1 MTRKTMCTLIAAM
14 LASAAFGAAAHGP
27 GGGDKFKMMDTNND
41 GQISAAEH
49 AAGVTKM
56 FGEMDANK
64 DGFVT
69 AAEMDAKHAAKAD
82 KGEMRGHDM
91 KSADMISK
99 MDTDGDGKLSAAEHD
114 AGAAA
119 MFKKADADGNG
130 MLSQSEMMSTHD
142 KMMSKDKEWKDK
154 DKGASGM
161 TDHSGHDAGSGTTTP
176 PPDGKDG

>member
-1 MTRKTMCTLIAAM
+1 MTRKTLCTLVAAM

-27 GGGDKFKMMDTNND
+27 GDDKFKMMDTNSD
-41 GQISAAEH
+41 GQISSAEH

-56 FGEMDANK
+56 FGEMDADK
-64 DGFVT
+64 DGFVS

-91 KSADMISK
+91 KSADKIGK
-99 MDTDGDGKLSAAEHD
+99 MDKDGDGKLSAAEHD
-114 AGAAA
+114 AGAAD

-130 MLSQSEMMSTHD
+130 MLSQSEMSSAHG
-142 KMMSKDKEWKDK
+142 KMMSKDKAWDAKDK
-154 DKGASGM
+154 DAGM

-176 PPDGKDG
+176 PPDGNDG